1 MSNTPGTSPIA
12 DDIEDIRRSDP
23 SEREIV
29 EGSDADALDE
39 AGADGDET
47 ENESDLGD

>member
-1 MSNTPGTSPIA
+1 MSNTPGITPIT

-23 SEREIV
+23 AEREIV

-39 AGADGDET
+39 ASADGN

>member
-1 MSNTPGTSPIA
+1 MSNTPGISPIT
-12 DDIEDIRRSDP
+12 DDIEDIRRSDS

-39 AGADGDET
+39 ASADGD